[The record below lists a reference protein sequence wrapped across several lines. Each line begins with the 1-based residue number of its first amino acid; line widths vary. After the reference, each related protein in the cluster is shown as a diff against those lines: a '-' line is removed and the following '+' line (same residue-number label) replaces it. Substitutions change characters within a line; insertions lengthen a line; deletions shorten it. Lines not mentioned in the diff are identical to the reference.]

1 METYVSFKNHRIFLN
16 KFTTSFLVDWWSKK
30 KWRGTSKSMDY
41 GVKLYFDKCQIWD
54 LILFLYEAND
64 SCLSFAVESLTE
76 LVFSME
82 DEVAE
87 FYFN

>member
-1 METYVSFKNHRIFLN
+1 
-16 KFTTSFLVDWWSKK
+16 
-30 KWRGTSKSMDY
+30 MDY

-54 LILFLYEAND
+54 LILFLNEAND
-64 SCLSFAVESLTE
+64 SCLSFAIESLTE
-76 LVFSME
+76 LIFSME